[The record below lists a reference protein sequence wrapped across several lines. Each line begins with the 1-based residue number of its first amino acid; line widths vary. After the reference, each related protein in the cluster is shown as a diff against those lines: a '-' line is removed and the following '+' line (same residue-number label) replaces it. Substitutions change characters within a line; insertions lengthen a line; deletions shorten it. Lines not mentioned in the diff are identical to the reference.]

1 MFNYCIYYKF
11 TRYERGVG
19 VFSFYKCTLIDIH
32 VSYCD
37 GILVEGWGLGEVIE
51 KAKVLEI

>member
-1 MFNYCIYYKF
+1 M
-11 TRYERGVG
+11 
-19 VFSFYKCTLIDIH
+19 FSFYKCTLIDIH